1 MTPPGRDA
9 VLSIRDLRVTFETA
23 SRRVA
28 AVNGVSLD
36 VAAGECLAIVG
47 ESGSGKSQ
55 TFLAA
60 LGLLPREARTEG
72 SVRVSGRELLH
83 AAETELRRVRGAE
96 VGMVFQD
103 PMNALTPHLT
113 IGRQL
118 VEVLEAH
125 GIDGGAEPRA
135 RARAALESVQL
146 PDPEQRLRQYPH
158 ELSGGMR
165 QRVALAIALIAT
177 PRVLVADE
185 PTTALDVTVQ
195 AQIVDLLRRERDRGL
210 AVAFIS
216 HDIALVASIADRIA
230 VMYAGRIVE
239 TAPADQLCAEPRHPY
254 TQALLRSVPDLEMDR
269 SQRLEEIAGQ
279 PPLSGRDVAG
289 CSFEPRCPQH
299 EGICRSLEP
308 ATTSAGPD
316 REVACHVASRRI
328 VT

>member
-1 MTPPGRDA
+1 M
-9 VLSIRDLRVTFETA
+9 LSILDLRVTFATRH
-23 SRRVA
+23 RRVT
-28 AVNGVSLD
+28 AVDGVSLG

-60 LGLLPREARTEG
+60 LGLLPPEASTAG
-72 SVRVSGRELLH
+72 SVRVDGRELLH
-83 AAETELRRVRGAE
+83 ASEPELREVRGAQ

-113 IGRQL
+113 IERQL
-118 VEVLEAH
+118 IEVLAAH
-125 GIDGGAEPRA
+125 GIASGAERRA
-135 RARAALESVQL
+135 RARAALETVQL
-146 PDPEQRLRQYPH
+146 PDPERRLRQFPH

-210 AVAFIS
+210 AVVFIS

-239 TAPADQLCAEPRHPY
+239 TAPAGELCSNPRHPY
-254 TQALLRSVPDLEMDR
+254 TKALLQAVPDLAMDR
-269 SQRLEEIAGQ
+269 SRRLAEIAGL
-279 PPLSGRDVAG
+279 PPPSGWHAAG
-289 CSFEPRCPQH
+289 CAFEPRCPRR
-299 EGICRSLEP
+299 EEMCRNVAP
-308 ATTSAGPD
+308 VMTGAGVD
-316 REVACHVASRRI
+316 REVACHVASRELAS
-328 VT
+328 